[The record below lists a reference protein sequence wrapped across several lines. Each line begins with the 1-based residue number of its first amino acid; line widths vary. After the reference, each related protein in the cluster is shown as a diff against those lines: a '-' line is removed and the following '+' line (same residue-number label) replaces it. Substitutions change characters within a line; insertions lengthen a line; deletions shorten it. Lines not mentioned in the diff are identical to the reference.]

1 MTRAEHEL
9 RFLDEAMTLE
19 MAERLADLA
28 EVLVGSQVAPSL
40 LLGAALKSLGRTLD
54 TAGALA
60 VTRVWLQSLQR
71 SEQNPERFH

>member
-1 MTRAEHEL
+1 MNRTNAEL
-9 RFLDEAMTLE
+9 QFLDEAATLE
-19 MAERLADLA
+19 MTERLADLA
-28 EVLVGSQVAPSL
+28 EVLVGPTMAPSL
-40 LLGAALKSLGRTLD
+40 LLAAAMKQLSRTLD